1 MAQYHDVYNPY
12 YGSGS
17 RFTPR
22 RRFGTSATE
31 LIHLFVATTV
41 LTTAIVLWMNLAQA
55 SPLQD
60 LDLFTKILVALGI
73 AVTGFA
79 LHEIGHKITAQ
90 HFGHWSEFRFS
101 IPGLVLTLIVS
112 ALGFLLGAPGATWH
126 TATSPKE
133 NGKISAA
140 GPLVNIVIGVIAWPF
155 SSQYQQG
162 NDFAVVADGVL
173 LFNAILAGFN
183 LIPLGALDGRKVLR
197 WNPVVYAILVA
208 LVVGLFIAA
217 RPLDFLL

>member
-1 MAQYHDVYNPY
+1 LAQYHDVYNPY

-17 RFTPR
+17 KFTPR
-22 RRFGTSATE
+22 RRFGTSVTE
-31 LIHLFVATTV
+31 LIHLFVAVTV
-41 LTTAIVLWMNLAQA
+41 LTTAIVLWMNFATA
-55 SPLQD
+55 SPLQG
-60 LDLFTKILVALGI
+60 LDLFTKIYVALGI

-101 IPGLVLTLIVS
+101 IPGLALTLIVS

-140 GPLVNIVIGVIAWPF
+140 GPLVNIVIGVIAWPL
-155 SSQYQQG
+155 SSQYQS
-162 NDFAVVADGVL
+162 NDFAIIADGVL
-173 LFNAILAGFN
+173 LFNAILAAFN
-183 LIPLGALDGRKVLR
+183 LIPLGALDGRKVLK
-197 WNPVVYAILVA
+197 WNPVVYFVLVG
-208 LVVGLFIAA
+208 LVVGLFVAA
-217 RPLDFLL
+217 RPLEFLGI